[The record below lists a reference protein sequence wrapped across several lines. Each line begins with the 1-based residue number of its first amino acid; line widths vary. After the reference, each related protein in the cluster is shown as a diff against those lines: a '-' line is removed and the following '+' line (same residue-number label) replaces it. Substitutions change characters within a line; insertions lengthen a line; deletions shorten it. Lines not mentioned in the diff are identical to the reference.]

1 MLVKQ
6 PGSAEG
12 DVCMSEAA
20 PSSPARELTRGEY
33 TLSDDPARLDLDE
46 ICRLL
51 RDSYWAANRSRDHI
65 ERAVRHSVCLGIYHR
80 GRQVAF
86 ARAVTDRATFAYL
99 CDVIVAPEHRGVGL
113 GSWLVESLLQHPHC
127 QTLTQCLRTR
137 DAHALYER
145 FGFVRTEYMRR
156 SVNPF

>member
-1 MLVKQ
+1 
-6 PGSAEG
+6 
-12 DVCMSEAA
+12 MSEAQA
-20 PSSPARELTRGEY
+20 SRPVQESRRGEY

-51 RDSYWAANRSRDHI
+51 HDTYWAANRSRAQI
-65 ERAVRHSVCLGIYHR
+65 ERAIHHSVCLGVYHR

-99 CDVIVAPEHRGVGL
+99 CDVIVAPDHRGIGL
-113 GSWLVESLLQHPHC
+113 GSWLVESLLQHPDC

-137 DAHALYER
+137 DAHTLYER